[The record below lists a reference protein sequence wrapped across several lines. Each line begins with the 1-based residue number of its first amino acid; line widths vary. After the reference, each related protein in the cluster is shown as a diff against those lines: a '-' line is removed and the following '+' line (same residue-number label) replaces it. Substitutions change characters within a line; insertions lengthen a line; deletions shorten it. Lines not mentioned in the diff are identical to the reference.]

1 MGLDA
6 AATTNALG
14 IAGSMTSGSMESWS
28 DGASA
33 KSLHPGW
40 SAHGGIA
47 AATLAAAGVSGP
59 IRVLEGR
66 LGFFHQHVRDLA
78 YPFDWPRLRDDLGGR
93 WESRNISFKPYP
105 TGHVAHAFIDAAL
118 HLRGDGV
125 RAEDIDRVVCPIAA
139 FMAALMCEPR
149 VEKLRPATTWHARVS
164 LPVTL
169 AEAFLYGKVDAESF
183 SAARLRDPRIL
194 ALAERITHVI
204 DADAPGREQ
213 WRGWVQVTLRDG
225 TRRERVQPYNW
236 GSPQNPL
243 SQADIEAKF
252 RSNAVPVIGPARAD
266 AVMAKAVAL
275 ATLPAITELTAL
287 CISAP
292 A

>member
-1 MGLDA
+1 
-6 AATTNALG
+6 
-14 IAGSMTSGSMESWS
+14 
-28 DGASA
+28 
-33 KSLHPGW
+33 
-40 SAHGGIA
+40 
-47 AATLAAAGVSGP
+47 
-59 IRVLEGR
+59 
-66 LGFFHQHVRDLA
+66 
-78 YPFDWPRLRDDLGGR
+78 
-93 WESRNISFKPYP
+93 
-105 TGHVAHAFIDAAL
+105 
-118 HLRGDGV
+118 
-125 RAEDIDRVVCPIAA
+125 
-139 FMAALMCEPR
+139 
-149 VEKLRPATTWHARVS
+149 
-164 LPVTL
+164 VTL

-183 SAARLRDPRIL
+183 GAARLRDPRIL

-266 AVMAKAVAL
+266 AVIAKAAAL

-287 CISAP
+287 CVSAP